1 MGEDKKCERRPF
13 SETMIEV
20 LNAGAVNLALAIGY
34 RTGLLDVLDT
44 FDSPRPVTHIAEKAG
59 LSVRYVQ
66 EWLGI
71 VTSAGIVTLSMEGG
85 ESFFQLPKE
94 HGDLLTRRAGSSNLG
109 VYTQEIPLLTTIA
122 LESVIQRFYTGEGV
136 DYECY
141 PRFQA
146 FMSGLAEAKH
156 QQILI
161 DRFLP
166 SFENGQIVALLR
178 KGIRVCDLGCGE
190 GVATILMA
198 EAFPESRFIGLD
210 ISKEALS
217 RAAATAREKGLE
229 NIRFLE
235 VDAARLDEHHD
246 LSQAFEYVTAFDSIH
261 DQTHPLEALKGVH
274 GLLVPGGIFS
284 MVDIAARTLLQDNL
298 DHPMAPF
305 LYTVSLMHCMPVGLV
320 NGGAGLGMMWGREK
334 AEAMLREAGFH
345 EVKVLEMDH
354 DPFNLHFC
362 CRK

>member
-1 MGEDKKCERRPF
+1 MDERKKSERRSF
-13 SETMIEV
+13 SETMIEI

-44 FDSPRPVTHIAEKAG
+44 FDSPRPAAHIAEKAG
-59 LSVRYVQ
+59 LSERYVR

-71 VTSAGIVTLSMEGG
+71 VTGAGIVTLVEEDG
-85 ESFFQLPKE
+85 ENLFQLPTE

-109 VYTQEIPLLTTIA
+109 VYTQEIPLLTAIA
-122 LESVIQRFYTGEGV
+122 LDPVIQGFYTGEGV
-136 DYECY
+136 GYECY

-146 FMSGLAEAKH
+146 FMSSLAEAKH
-156 QQILI
+156 QQVLI

-166 SFENGQIVALLR
+166 SFENGRIVGLLR

-198 EAFPESRFIGLD
+198 EAYPESRFTGLD
-210 ISKEALS
+210 ISKEALD
-217 RAAATAREKGLE
+217 RAAASAREKGLG

-235 VDAARLDEHHD
+235 ADAARLDDHKD
-246 LSQAFEYVTAFDSIH
+246 LSEAFEYVTAFDSIH
-261 DQTHPLEALKGVH
+261 DQTHPLEALKGVQR
-274 GLLVPGGIFS
+274 LLVPGGIFS
-284 MVDIAARTLLQDNL
+284 MVDIAARTNVKDNL

-334 AEAMLREAGFH
+334 AEAMLREVGFL
-345 EVKVLEMDH
+345 EIEVLEMDH